1 MTLFHSSSVLV
12 FDNFLCSR
20 QSAALLHTSVI
31 AGGSLQRQFTAQLHI
46 SVVAG
51 EPLYVTNYEPNKIWT
66 RPLTSLV

>member
-12 FDNFLCSR
+12 FDHFLCSR
-20 QSAALLHTSVI
+20 QSAALLHTSVK

-51 EPLYVTNYEPNKIWT
+51 TLPLLIERGLKFRSITN
-66 RPLTSLV
+66 